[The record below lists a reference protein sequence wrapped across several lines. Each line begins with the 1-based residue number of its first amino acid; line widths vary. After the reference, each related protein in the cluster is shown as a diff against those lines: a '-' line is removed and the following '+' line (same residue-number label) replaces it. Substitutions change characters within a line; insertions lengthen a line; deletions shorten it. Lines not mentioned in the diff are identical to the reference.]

1 MVTMFARPSLEVVKH
16 LLAGADLSSA
26 DMTPAHL
33 AQFYGCGPEDK
44 PDGIVGMEIY
54 GDVALLRSLTVAAPR
69 RRIGLGTAL
78 VEHAEQEALRQ
89 GVSTVYLL
97 TTTAESLFLRLDY
110 ARVPREQAPSA
121 IRATREFSDMC
132 PASAAFMMKQ
142 LAGRRSRD

>member
-1 MVTMFARPSLEVVKH
+1 
-16 LLAGADLSSA
+16 
-26 DMTPAHL
+26 
-33 AQFYGCGPEDK
+33 
-44 PDGIVGMEIY
+44 MEIY
-54 GDVALLRSLTVAAPR
+54 GDVALLRSLAVAAPR
-69 RRIGLGTAL
+69 RQIGLGTAL